1 MENSRNIIKGLKMN
15 FDKNKKVSV
24 LIAARMGSSRFP
36 GKTLSDLHGKP
47 MLYRLIERVKKSDK
61 IDEIVVATT
70 KEVEDDELEIWCD
83 QNFIKIYRGS
93 SSDVLKRLNDA
104 ALYYKMQ
111 TIVEV
116 LGDNPLVH
124 AKLID
129 SCLELFENGYD
140 YVATV
145 TNEYPNAEKS
155 LMRFPIGVRVQ
166 VMSISTI
173 LKCEQLTKLSRH
185 REHAT
190 SFIAENPKLFKTG
203 FLEAKG
209 FHRPSNWPE
218 LTFAV
223 NERKNLE
230 LIRKIYEIH
239 YEKNDDFS
247 VNDAVKACESISNF
261 KALMGS

>member
-1 MENSRNIIKGLKMN
+1 MN
-15 FDKNKKVSV
+15 FNKNKKVSV

-47 MLYRLIERVKKSDK
+47 MLYRLIERVKKSD
-61 IDEIVVATT
+61 IINDVVVATT
-70 KEVEDDELEIWCD
+70 KKKEDNKLESWC
-83 QNFIKIYRGS
+83 NENGIKIYRGS
-93 SSDVLKRLNDA
+93 SNDVLERLKDA
-104 ALYYKMQ
+104 AIYYKMQ
-111 TIVEV
+111 TIVEI

-124 AKLID
+124 ANLID
-129 SCLELFENGYD
+129 SCLELFKNGYD

-145 TNEYPNAEKS
+145 TNEYPNAEQS
-155 LMRFPIGVRVQ
+155 LMKFPIGVRVQ
-166 VMSISTI
+166 VMSLAT
-173 LKCEQLTKLSRH
+173 LLRCEQLTKLSHH

-209 FHRPSNWPE
+209 FHRQSNRPE

-223 NERKNLE
+223 NEKKNLE
-230 LIRKIYEIH
+230 LIRKIYEIY
-239 YEKNDDFS
+239 YEDNDDFS

-261 KALMGS
+261 KALMGG